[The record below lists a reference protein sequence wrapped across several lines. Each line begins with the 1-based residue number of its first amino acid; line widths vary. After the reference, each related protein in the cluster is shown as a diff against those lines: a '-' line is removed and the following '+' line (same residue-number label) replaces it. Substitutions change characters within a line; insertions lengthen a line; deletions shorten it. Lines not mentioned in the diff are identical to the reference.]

1 MTGLPPY
8 LKVWTRHWGVSC
20 YSLQTLMFLRAF
32 ITYCPVLWYSIFLLG
47 LTVDDSGSCKYWLA
61 SGSNE
66 STIHVH
72 DLSSLLGTMC
82 VCVCVFTWWRHRL
95 SVCATSCHLIEC
107 SETHQKYAN
116 AIDYSFSRR
125 LAQRPV
131 NDLIALGFKHLVVR
145 YSFLEVKLREMQ
157 FTQIDTFRTCIWPS
171 FRSSHKNIKFPVYVI
186 DF

>member
-1 MTGLPPY
+1 MKLPTWFAFCQLGFFPGKHVREVCRQTDRSIGAGGNKGRGLGGRPPFIFRANWGPKGYKKFGGDRVPLFIKGSGWPGSPPY
-8 LKVWTRHWGVSC
+8 LKVWTRHWGVCC
-20 YSLQTLMFLRAF
+20 YNLQTLMFLRAF

-107 SETHQKYAN
+107 SETHQK
-116 AIDYSFSRR
+116 
-125 LAQRPV
+125 
-131 NDLIALGFKHLVVR
+131 
-145 YSFLEVKLREMQ
+145 
-157 FTQIDTFRTCIWPS
+157 
-171 FRSSHKNIKFPVYVI
+171 
-186 DF
+186 

>member
-1 MTGLPPY
+1 MAAPPPY
-8 LKVWTRHWGVSC
+8 LKVWSWHWAVCC

-82 VCVCVFTWWRHRL
+82 VCVFTWWRHRL
-95 SVCATSCHLIEC
+95 SVCATSCHLVEC
-107 SETHQKYAN
+107 SETHQKYEN
-116 AIDYSFSRR
+116 AISYSLSRR
-125 LAQRPV
+125 LVQRPV
-131 NDLIALGFKHLVVR
+131 NDLIAVGFKHLVVR
-145 YSFLEVKLREMQ
+145 SSLLEVKLRETQ
-157 FTQIDTFRTCIWPS
+157 FMQIDTYR
-171 FRSSHKNIKFPVYVI
+171 
-186 DF
+186 

>member
-1 MTGLPPY
+1 MTGLPPH
-8 LKVWTRHWGVSC
+8 LKVWTRHWGVCC

-72 DLSSLLGTMC
+72 DLSSLLGTIC
-82 VCVCVFTWWRHRL
+82 VCVCFYMVTSSL
-95 SVCATSCHLIEC
+95 CATSCHLLEG
-107 SETHQKYAN
+107 SETRQKYAN
-116 AIDYSFSRR
+116 AIDYSFSRC

-131 NDLIALGFKHLVVR
+131 NDLIAVGFKHLVVR
-145 YSFLEVKLREMQ
+145 SSLLEVKLRETQ
-157 FTQIDTFRTCIWPS
+157 FMQIDTSLMHLTFISIIEKIWAQAA
-171 FRSSHKNIKFPVYVI
+171 
-186 DF
+186 